1 MAIYIKIKDNLKSA
15 FTRSRF
21 FFGFF
26 SQERK
31 VIIITKNIISLFLEK
46 CYFSLTAYKLS
57 Y

>member
-26 SQERK
+26 SQEQR
-31 VIIITKNIISLFLEK
+31 VIIITKKHYITIS
-46 CYFSLTAYKLS
+46 
-57 Y
+57 